1 MQMSRSKAMGA
12 RGCGLG
18 GRKGGTWRLRR
29 TEREVAWV
37 VRSLAVGVSS
47 RIRRRMERERIP

>member
-1 MQMSRSKAMGA
+1 MGA

-29 TEREVAWV
+29 TEREVAGV
-37 VRSLAVGVSS
+37 VRSFAVEVSS
-47 RIRRRMERERIP
+47 KIRRRIERERIP